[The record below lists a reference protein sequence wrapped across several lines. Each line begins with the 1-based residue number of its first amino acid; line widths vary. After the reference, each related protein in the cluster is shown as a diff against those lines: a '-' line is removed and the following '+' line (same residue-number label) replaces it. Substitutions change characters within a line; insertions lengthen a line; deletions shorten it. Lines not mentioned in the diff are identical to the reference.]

1 VPQLLE
7 QIAIDAVI
15 GFLFLFAV
23 VYLVAGW
30 RWSELRDLLLHDAYR
45 SFTIEG
51 DCIPGVA
58 PGVSARLM
66 IRWLSDPDDRRLVLV
81 PEVRPRARR
90 LHGPAVFDR
99 LLVAECEVTHS
110 AVFRAR

>member
-1 VPQLLE
+1 
-7 QIAIDAVI
+7 
-15 GFLFLFAV
+15 
-23 VYLVAGW
+23 
-30 RWSELRDLLLHDAYR
+30 
-45 SFTIEG
+45 
-51 DCIPGVA
+51 
-58 PGVSARLM
+58 M